1 MEEQNENSI
10 LNDFEELRKYREQKN
25 EELKNL
31 SEEQLEDYL
40 INLQDKCLDH
50 AKQQGIKI
58 VENKNLFNSNKSEN

>member
-1 MEEQNENSI
+1 MEEQNENLI
-10 LNDFEELRKYREQKN
+10 INDFEELRKYREQKN